1 MDGWRERAGT
11 TFGTYKEPAVASRGM
26 VVANHPMGAAAG
38 LEMLTMGG
46 NARRCCHCRH
56 LDLECGGADD
66 GWSVRRGLHKP
77 TNRRGRI
84 AVHRQLHDSTFWGHI
99 RHVPTGVGPLARVSP
114 HRGPREPDRSPGGR
128 CSWQPE
134 GVGRGSFGLW
144 SASMGS
150 GSRTCNSIREARLPG
165 FGVLGTTHQRSSGG
179 SSAVRGD
186 GRDIFLPNGSAP
198 LAGDLIIRSEYAD
211 SLTAIATGRSGELY
225 GGPLGHVIA
234 DDMAANGGLITI
246 EDLRE
251 YTTIH
256 TDPVRGTYRG
266 HEISGPPPGEFR
278 GHAHHRDPQHSRR
291 LRRSRPRIRHHRRIT
306 PHCRSAQDCFA
317 DRFEYLG
324 DPATVDIPLDW
335 ITSKSYATSRR
346 ADIDM
351 SRATPQH
358 TGTPHAESSYTTHV
372 TAADADGAMVSMTQT
387 LNELFGS
394 KVTVPGTGVLLNN
407 TQALFDPHP
416 GNPNSITANKRAVSS
431 MAPTIVSKDGRA
443 WLGMGAPGGVR
454 IFGSVLQAIVNI
466 VDHGMTL
473 QEAVEAPRI
482 WTQGQELQVEA
493 TFGADVRD
501 GLGALGHHV
510 TRVSNVAGGM
520 NGIMIDAERGYLTGA
535 ACWRADG
542 APAGLSGGPADSAAR
557 FNPLL

>member
-1 MDGWRERAGT
+1 
-11 TFGTYKEPAVASRGM
+11 
-26 VVANHPMGAAAG
+26 
-38 LEMLTMGG
+38 
-46 NARRCCHCRH
+46 
-56 LDLECGGADD
+56 
-66 GWSVRRGLHKP
+66 
-77 TNRRGRI
+77 
-84 AVHRQLHDSTFWGHI
+84 
-99 RHVPTGVGPLARVSP
+99 
-114 HRGPREPDRSPGGR
+114 
-128 CSWQPE
+128 
-134 GVGRGSFGLW
+134 
-144 SASMGS
+144 
-150 GSRTCNSIREARLPG
+150 
-165 FGVLGTTHQRSSGG
+165 
-179 SSAVRGD
+179 
-186 GRDIFLPNGSAP
+186 
-198 LAGDLIIRSEYAD
+198 
-211 SLTAIATGRSGELY
+211 
-225 GGPLGHVIA
+225 
-234 DDMAANGGLITI
+234 MAANGGLITI

-266 HEISGPPPGEFR
+266 HEISGPPPGSSGVTLIIEILNILQGFDVA
-278 GHAHHRDPQHSRR
+278 GLGFGTIAGSHLIAEA
-291 LRRSRPRIRHHRRIT
+291 LKI
-306 PHCRSAQDCFA
+306 AFA

-358 TGTPHAESSYTTHV
+358 AGTPHAESSYTTHV